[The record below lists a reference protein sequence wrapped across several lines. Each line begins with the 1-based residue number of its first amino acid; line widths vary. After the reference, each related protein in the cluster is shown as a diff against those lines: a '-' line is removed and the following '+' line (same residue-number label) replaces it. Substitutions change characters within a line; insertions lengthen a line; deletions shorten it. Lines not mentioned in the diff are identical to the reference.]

1 MTKKPK
7 LPVEMPSTAS
17 CAPYKPNKADVER
30 ERRYRAEDALRS
42 IQRADE
48 VRSDKALMKDVK
60 QYVKDQAK
68 IVSKL

>member
-1 MTKKPK
+1 MAKKMK
-7 LPVEMPSTAS
+7 LPVDMPSN
-17 CAPYKPNKADVER
+17 CVPYKPNRADVER

-48 VRSDKALMKDVK
+48 VRADKSLMKDVK
-60 QYVKDQAK
+60 QYVKEQAK

>member
-1 MTKKPK
+1 MAKKPK
-7 LPVEMPSTAS
+7 LPVEMPSTCTPS
-17 CAPYKPNKADVER
+17 YKPNKADVER

-60 QYVKDQAK
+60 SYVKEQAK

>member
-1 MTKKPK
+1 MAKKMK
-7 LPVEMPSTAS
+7 LPVDMPSNCVS
-17 CAPYKPNKADVER
+17 YKPNKADVER

-48 VRSDKALMKDVK
+48 VRADKSLMKDVK
-60 QYVKDQAK
+60 QYVKEQAK